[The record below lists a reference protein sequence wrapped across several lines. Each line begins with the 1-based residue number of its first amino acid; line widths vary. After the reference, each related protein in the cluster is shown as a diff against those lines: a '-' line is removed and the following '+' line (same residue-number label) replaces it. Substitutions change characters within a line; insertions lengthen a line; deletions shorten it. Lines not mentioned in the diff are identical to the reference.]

1 MKPSTAALAL
11 LLCAHLPTTWAQGTC
26 SSDGA
31 PAPRALYERFLPA
44 DCADCWGEPGFAPGP
59 GAAVLDWI
67 APAATGD
74 EAALSAAARTESL
87 TRLQALERPV
97 PATTDVHVA
106 PMGARLPGR
115 LRLALGPAVN
125 DYVGASLSYHG
136 ALPRGARG
144 PWTVW
149 LVLVEQVPAGAEGTR
164 VPRNLVRNMLQR
176 SWTLEEQLSKNEQ
189 FNLPRDTRWS
199 ERPTLQLPAGAQP
212 ERLALI
218 GWMEDAAGQ
227 VVATAQASCAPP
239 AQASKTL
246 TAAQHAARP

>member
-1 MKPSTAALAL
+1 MKRLTAALAL
-11 LLCAHLPTTWAQGTC
+11 LACAYLPPAGAQDGC
-26 SSDGA
+26 SSEGA
-31 PAPRALYERFLPA
+31 PAPLALYERFINA
-44 DCADCWGEPGFAPGP
+44 DCAACWGEHSFAPGA

-67 APAATGD
+67 APATTGD
-74 EAALSAAARTESL
+74 EAALSAAARTDSL
-87 TRLQALERPV
+87 TRLQALQRPV

-106 PMGARLPGR
+106 RVGTRLPGR

-149 LVLVEQVPAGAEGTR
+149 LALVEQVPAGAEGTR

-176 SWTLEEQLSKNEQ
+176 SWTLDRQLLKREQT
-189 FNLPRDTRWS
+189 NLLPDTRWS
-199 ERPTLQLPAGAQP
+199 ERPSLQLAAGAQP

-227 VVATAQASCAPP
+227 VVATAQASCTPP
-239 AQASKTL
+239 APTAKTL